1 LDLSGLEFGSLAGKL
16 DSTLGGYYV
25 NNIYLTGSATVIL
38 KLHMSDRPEVS
49 LLLSPRLGAWIT
61 SAELPRAPVDRFV
74 SHLRERLTRAKFA
87 AARAPEGE
95 RMLVLEFSHPDGGL
109 SLVGEFFGAG
119 NIILLDASSVVISC
133 LYTLEVRGRTVRPGI
148 KYEPPISRSLPL
160 SRVDR
165 AELRRILSSDDP
177 VERLLGRGIA
187 IPRRIVEETLRRSG
201 IPKGK
206 AGSSLTDSDAE
217 FLLEAFRAIIAEASK
232 GSEAYVYLSEGKPVE
247 ISSVRIQLGDA
258 VIEKPYPSILAA
270 MDGLFTPGVVQGLAS
285 ESVKTE
291 SDDLRMLE
299 ASIGSKRKEL
309 EALRMRASGLKA
321 IASALMAGS
330 KDYEAAAAD
339 LKAVSSYRFERG
351 SGSWSVDGRRI
362 RVDSPFALASQIF
375 SDAKE
380 VEASSDKLE
389 EAMLRLDR
397 RREELA
403 SSIDEEREAK
413 VVTKQR
419 RERKWFEK
427 FRWFYTSEG
436 YFAIGGRDAGSNSI
450 LVRKHLEP
458 TDLVFHTEIA
468 GSSFFILKGGQGA
481 GEQSIRE
488 VAEATVSYSRAW
500 REGLTAADAYYV
512 KPGQVLRGAPSGQY
526 LPKGSFVIEGER
538 NYLKGIELRVSLGV
552 GALEGELMLFSG
564 PASALIQRC
573 VLVIELVPGHFPT
586 SEAGKKVK
594 REFAAHL
601 EGPPKAFVEGLHV
614 DEFIRALPTGKLR
627 QLRILKGREPEPD
640 ASQP

>member
-16 DSTLGGYYV
+16 DSTLGSYYV

-38 KLHMSDRPEVS
+38 KLHMSDHPEVS

-61 SAELPRAPVDRFV
+61 SAELPRAPADRFV
-74 SHLRERLTRAKFA
+74 SQLRDRLTRAKFT

-95 RMLVLEFSHPDGGL
+95 RMLILEFSHPDGPL
-109 SLVGEFFGAG
+109 SLVGEIFGAG
-119 NIILLDASSVVISC
+119 NIILLDSSSVVITC
-133 LYTLEVRGRTVRPGI
+133 LYTLEVKGRTVRPGI
-148 KYEPPISRSLPL
+148 KYEPPISRSIPI
-160 SRVDR
+160 SRVDVD
-165 AELRRILSSDDP
+165 ELKRILGSDDP

-187 IPRRIVEETLRRSG
+187 IPRRIVEEALRRAG
-201 IPKGK
+201 IAKGRP
-206 AGSSLTDSDAE
+206 GSSLTAPE
-217 FLLEAFRAIIAEASK
+217 TELLHQAFKAIFSEASK
-232 GSEAYVYLSEGKPVE
+232 GSGAFVYLSEGKPVE
-247 ISSVRIQLGDA
+247 VSSVRLQLGDA
-258 VIEKPYPSILAA
+258 ASEKPYPSILAA
-270 MDGLFTPGVVQGLAS
+270 LDELFTPRVVEGLAS

-291 SDDLRMLE
+291 FDDLKMLE
-299 ASIGSKRKEL
+299 ASIASKRKEL
-309 EALRMRASGLKA
+309 DALRFRASGLKSVA
-321 IASALMAGS
+321 AALMAGT
-330 KDYEAAAAD
+330 KDYEGAAQD
-339 LKAVSSYRFERG
+339 LNAVSSGYRFERG
-351 SGSWSVDGRRI
+351 SGSWYVGGRRI
-362 RVDSPFALASQIF
+362 RVESPYALASQIF
-375 SDAKE
+375 SDGKE
-380 VEASSDKLE
+380 LDASADKLK
-389 EAMLRLDR
+389 EAVVKLER

-403 SSIDEEREAK
+403 TAISQEK
-413 VVTKQR
+413 VSKAATRQR

-458 TDLVFHTEIA
+458 TDLVFHTEIT

-526 LPKGSFVIEGER
+526 LPKGSFVVEGER
-538 NYLKGIELRVSLGV
+538 NYLKGVELRVSLGV
-552 GALEGELMLFSG
+552 GTLDGEFMLFSG
-564 PASALIQRC
+564 PASALVQRC

-586 SEAGKKVK
+586 PEAGKKMK
-594 REFAAHL
+594 REFSDHL
-601 EGPPKAFVEGLHV
+601 EGPPKAFVDGLHV

-627 QLRILKGREPEPD
+627 QLRMLKGKEPQ
-640 ASQP
+640 AGQS